1 MKSQIFKKKIPIDIL
16 QDFLREFAEDK
27 NNYYLF
33 TNVSF
38 NKAKFHKKIDIFCD
52 SIKDYYYASKSY
64 YVTRK
69 MTYNNFTTVL
79 RQICKAHLVT
89 YTSKIKYEKSAYD
102 IEYYIYK

>member
-1 MKSQIFKKKIPIDIL
+1 MKSQIFKNEIPIHIL
-16 QDFLREFAEDK
+16 HNFLKEFADDK
-27 NNYYLF
+27 ETYYLF

-38 NKAKFHKKIDIFCD
+38 NKAKYHKKIEEFCE
-52 SIKDYYYASKSY
+52 SIKNYYYGAKTY

-79 RQICKAHLVT
+79 RQICKAQLIT
-89 YTSKIKYEKSAYD
+89 YTSKVKYEKSSYD